1 MARKLFKD
9 GCCFAFS
16 LVANT
21 VRSVVAIIL
30 VIITFVP
37 FSAFM
42 GIRYCCRRRRQPE
55 QQTTQ
60 PSPAIRNY
68 RAGRKKKPKLM
79 SMEQVD
85 EKFPIQTFKN
95 ATTELDERRDVNDD
109 SSDDDELRQ
118 KVQHAADSHDEIYEL
133 QNVTTNQNT
142 ATTNKED
149 SKRSFDRGPELEA
162 GAPPPPP
169 AVEEESSTTTTLGHV
184 HDDVEAFDPVDSDD
198 TCAICIET
206 MEDMDPVRLLTCGHI
221 FHAECIDPWLT
232 VRRACCPLCKADYYV
247 PKPADEEQ
255 AEQNAAASQQADDRE
270 YPIIGTFNR
279 LFNRHPQRD
288 TPRRNSS
295 TVRNSSEPESEAVT
309 RRRRA
314 AIYNIW
320 GRRHT
325 RPAPAATRRSSE
337 GQAPA
342 VATVVA

>member
-21 VRSVVAIIL
+21 LRSLVAIIL

-55 QQTTQ
+55 QQQAQ

-95 ATTELDERRDVNDD
+95 ATTELDERRDD
-109 SSDDDELRQ
+109 SSDDDLKKAEQ
-118 KVQHAADSHDEIYEL
+118 NNDGQQDDDEIYEL
-133 QNVTTNQNT
+133 GEVTHTNN
-142 ATTNKED
+142 ND
-149 SKRSFDRGPELEA
+149 SKKSFDKGPALEE
-162 GAPPPPP
+162 GPVPITDND
-169 AVEEESSTTTTLGHV
+169 EQEHV

-255 AEQNAAASQQADDRE
+255 AEQNAAANQLAADRE
-270 YPIIGTFNR
+270 YPIIGTLNR
-279 LFNRHPQRD
+279 LFNRQPQTER
-288 TPRRNSS
+288 RRNSTAA
-295 TVRNSSEPESEAVT
+295 TVRNSSERESDAVT
-309 RRRRA
+309 RRRRE

-320 GRRHT
+320 GRRHS
-325 RPAPAATRRSSE
+325 RPEPAATRRSSE

>member
-21 VRSVVAIIL
+21 IRSVVAIIL

-42 GIRYCCRRRRQPE
+42 GIRYCCRRRRQAE
-55 QQTTQ
+55 QPQTQ

-95 ATTELDERRDVNDD
+95 ATTELDERRDT
-109 SSDDDELRQ
+109 SDEEHLPKSEEQQ
-118 KVQHAADSHDEIYEL
+118 KSEHTDGSQNEIYEL
-133 QNVTTNQNT
+133 GEITHTTNDN
-142 ATTNKED
+142 NKA
-149 SKRSFDRGPELEA
+149 FDKGPELEEGLTTTA
-162 GAPPPPP
+162 
-169 AVEEESSTTTTLGHV
+169 EEESSV

-255 AEQNAAASQQADDRE
+255 AEQNAAAQQQAADRE

-279 LFNRHPQRD
+279 LFNRQAQ
-288 TPRRNSS
+288 TEPRRNSGE
-295 TVRNSSEPESEAVT
+295 RESDAVT

-325 RPAPAATRRSSE
+325 RPEPAATRRSSE
-337 GQAPA
+337 GQAPP